1 MYIPF
6 VSFLDRLAPVDLLNL
21 VDHDANLEAVLDFVF
36 LVAADL
42 DYRNHLE
49 LGQDLKN
56 HNNNVGRRKYLKKY
70 SLLKVDQSIK
80 I

>member
-6 VSFLDRLAPVDLLNL
+6 VSFLDRLAVLNL

-56 HNNNVGRRKYLKKY
+56 HNNNVGRHKYFKNY
-70 SLLKVDQSIK
+70 SILKVDQSIK

>member
-1 MYIPF
+1 MVFKSTMKNSYIPF
-6 VSFLDRLAPVDLLNL
+6 VSFLDRLGALNL

-56 HNNNVGRRKYLKKY
+56 HNNVGRRKY
-70 SLLKVDQSIK
+70 
-80 I
+80 